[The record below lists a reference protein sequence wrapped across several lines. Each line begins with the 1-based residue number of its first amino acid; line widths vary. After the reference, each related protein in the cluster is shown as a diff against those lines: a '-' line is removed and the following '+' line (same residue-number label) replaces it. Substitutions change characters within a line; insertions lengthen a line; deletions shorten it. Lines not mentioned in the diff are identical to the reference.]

1 MSLSSRQAEAA
12 KKVKKEAEA
21 AKKSLRAEL
30 LILAVSKKFTFIQF
44 SLPLYHVSSHFSL
57 MSLSGWSCK
66 EGEGGDDDKE
76 EHQEDGE
83 EKKKKKEEMIVIVEE
98 DEDDE

>member
-1 MSLSSRQAEAA
+1 MVAKDKFLREEILIPAVSKKFTFIRFSLPLYHISSHFSLMSLSSRQAEAA

-57 MSLSGWSCK
+57 MSLSG
-66 EGEGGDDDKE
+66 
-76 EHQEDGE
+76 
-83 EKKKKKEEMIVIVEE
+83 
-98 DEDDE
+98 